1 MRPKRV
7 YRYGCEYEYAAERR
21 RHLLVRRSVVLGERR
36 LAASRGLAGKRQH
49 SSSSSSRINNRDRDD
64 DRAAAGHGAAV
75 DRVGC
80 NQIYTRS
87 VLRLAW
93 PAVICPGSSVDG
105 VRAHLPLVR
114 CGDETPFACSRAWD
128 MPPCPHQAF
137 ISYSVPL
144 TRLSHCS
151 PQVHV
156 SSWIKFGLIS
166 SHLPDVTPESCLVN
180 ATSRHTKSLQSSQ
193 TQIQGYRANFIDPFT
208 AAREDGLRY
217 RAASVRLGPQAS
229 AYYVF

>member
-7 YRYGCEYEYAAERR
+7 YRNGCEYEYAAERR

-49 SSSSSSRINNRDRDD
+49 SGSRINNRDRDD

-87 VLRLAW
+87 VLRLAG
-93 PAVICPGSSVDG
+93 PACDLPWLE
-105 VRAHLPLVR
+105 RLRCRLERLHLPLVR

-144 TRLSHCS
+144 TRLSDCS

-156 SSWIKFGLIS
+156 SLWIKFGLIP
-166 SHLPDVTPESCLVN
+166 SHLSDI
-180 ATSRHTKSLQSSQ
+180 A
-193 TQIQGYRANFIDPFT
+193 
-208 AAREDGLRY
+208 
-217 RAASVRLGPQAS
+217 
-229 AYYVF
+229 